1 MAVDY
6 AVIVLYLAGMLAMG
20 WWGMRRATSKSDFLV
35 AGRRLGPVMYSGT
48 MAAIVLGG
56 ASTIGGVGLGY
67 RYGLSG
73 AWMVFT
79 IGLGLLALS
88 VFFSARIARLKVY
101 TVSEMLDLRYGGSAG
116 IISGVVMWAYTLM
129 LAVTSTIAYATI
141 FDVLFGMDRT
151 LSIILG
157 GAIVVAYSTLGGM
170 WSITLT
176 DMVQFVVKTIGV
188 LMLLLP
194 IAVIKAGGF
203 AAMKAQL
210 PDDYFAPL
218 GIGGQTVFT
227 YVLIYSFGMLI
238 GQDIW
243 QRVFTARGD
252 KVARLGGTAAGTYC
266 LFYALAGA
274 VIGTAA
280 KVLYPHLGS
289 PDDAF
294 ATIVKDALPVG
305 VRGLVLAAA
314 LSAVMSTSS
323 GALIACATVANN
335 DIWARVKRAAAV
347 RRRPAAG
354 ESADGGRAA
363 PGTEHPGDASG
374 TEAHDRADGEAYDQ
388 AHGEAHDEAHDEVR
402 GNRVF
407 ILLMGLAVIVI
418 AIALNNVVEALTL
431 AYNVLVGGL
440 LVPILGGLLWKRG
453 NAAGALASV
462 AVGGLTV
469 IGLMISLGVLANE
482 PIYYGLIASLVAYVA
497 VSLAT
502 EPTDPE
508 VLTAWR
514 ARLAGRPDGA
524 VEGDEPGS
532 DEAEGDDPESDATGD
547 TSVAV
552 ARVLTPFSATGR
564 A

>member
-6 AVIVLYLAGMLAMG
+6 TVIVLYLAGMLAMG
-20 WWGMRRATSKSDFLV
+20 WWGMRRARSKSDFLV
-35 AGRRLGPVMYSGT
+35 AGRRLGPAMYSGT

-101 TVSEMLDLRYGGSAG
+101 TVSEMLDLRYGGRAG
-116 IISGVVMWAYTLM
+116 VISGVMMWAYTLM

-141 FDVLFGMDRT
+141 FDVLFDMNRT
-151 LSIILG
+151 LAIVIG
-157 GAIVVAYSTLGGM
+157 GTIVVAYSTLGGM

-188 LMLLLP
+188 LLLLLP
-194 IAVIKAGGF
+194 IAVVKAGGF
-203 AAMKAQL
+203 SEMKAKL
-210 PDDYFAPL
+210 PTSYFDPL
-218 GIGGQTVFT
+218 GIGGETIFT
-227 YVLIYSFGMLI
+227 YVLIYTFGMLI

-252 KVARLGGTAAGTYC
+252 RTAKWGGTVAGTYC
-266 LFYALAGA
+266 LVYALAGA

-280 KVLYPHLGS
+280 KVMYPKLGS

-294 ATIVKDALPVG
+294 ATIVKDELPVG

-314 LSAVMSTSS
+314 LAAVMSTSS

-335 DIWARVKRAAAV
+335 DIWSRIR
-347 RRRPAAG
+347 
-354 ESADGGRAA
+354 GRSRS
-363 PGTEHPGDASG
+363 GD
-374 TEAHDRADGEAYDQ
+374 
-388 AHGEAHDEAHDEVR
+388 HDEVR
-402 GNRVF
+402 GNRAF
-407 ILLMGLAVIVI
+407 ILIMGVAVIGT
-418 AIALNNVVEALTL
+418 AIALNNVVEALTV
-431 AYNVLVGGL
+431 AYNLLVGGL

-453 NAAGALASV
+453 TVQGALAAV
-462 AVGGLTV
+462 TVGGLAV
-469 IGLMISLGVLANE
+469 VGLMAGYGILANE
-482 PIYYGLIASLVAYVA
+482 PVYYGLLASLAAYVV

-502 EPTDPE
+502 RPTDAA
-508 VLTAWR
+508 VLATWR
-514 ARLAGRPDGA
+514 ERLAGRGTPERA
-524 VEGDEPGS
+524 SEPVP
-532 DEAEGDDPESDATGD
+532 AAQ
-547 TSVAV
+547 
-552 ARVLTPFSATGR
+552 
-564 A
+564 

>member
-20 WWGMRRATSKSDFLV
+20 WWGMRRAKSKSDFLV
-35 AGRRLGPVMYSGT
+35 AGRRLGPAMYSGT

-67 RYGLSG
+67 QYGLSG

-88 VFFSARIARLKVY
+88 IFFSARIARLRVY

-116 IISGVVMWAYTLM
+116 IISGIVMWAYTLM

-141 FDVLFGMDRT
+141 FDVLFGLDRT
-151 LSIILG
+151 LSIVLG
-157 GAIVVAYSTLGGM
+157 GVIVVAYSALGGM

-188 LMLLLP
+188 LLLLLP
-194 IAVIKAGGF
+194 IAVIRAGGF
-203 AAMKAQL
+203 AEMRAQL

-266 LFYALAGA
+266 LVYALAGA

-294 ATIVKDALPVG
+294 ATIVRDALPVG
-305 VRGLVLAAA
+305 LRGLVLAAA

-335 DIWARVKRAAAV
+335 DIWARVKHIAELR
-347 RRRPAAG
+347 
-354 ESADGGRAA
+354 GR
-363 PGTEHPGDASG
+363 GRDQDRN
-374 TEAHDRADGEAYDQ
+374 EAQDQ
-388 AHGEAHDEAHDEVR
+388 DQGQEHDEVR
-402 GNRVF
+402 GNRAF
-407 ILLMGLAVIVI
+407 ILLMGVGVIAI
-418 AIALNNVVEALTL
+418 AIALNDVVEALTL

-453 NAAGALASV
+453 TGAGALAAI

-469 IGLMISLGVLANE
+469 VGLMTALGVLANE
-482 PIYYGLIASLVAYVA
+482 PIYYGLLASLLTYVL

-502 EPTDPE
+502 KPTDAA
-508 VLTAWR
+508 VLAAWR
-514 ARLAGRPDGA
+514 ERLAGAPEQETPEPRPIGA
-524 VEGDEPGS
+524 AAGTS
-532 DEAEGDDPESDATGD
+532 GD
-547 TSVAV
+547 T
-552 ARVLTPFSATGR
+552 GR
-564 A
+564 

>member
-35 AGRRLGPVMYSGT
+35 AGRRLGPAMYSGT

-116 IISGVVMWAYTLM
+116 LISGVVMWAYTLM
-129 LAVTSTIAYATI
+129 LAVTSTLAYATI
-141 FDVLFGMDRT
+141 FDVLFGLDRA
-151 LSIILG
+151 LAIILG

-188 LMLLLP
+188 LLLLLP

-203 AAMKAQL
+203 AEMKAQL

-252 KVARLGGTAAGTYC
+252 RVARLGGTAAGTYC
-266 LFYALAGA
+266 LVYALAGA

-335 DIWARVKRAAAV
+335 DIWARIRGVV
-347 RRRPAAG
+347 RRQSPATDAPHGPDAGPGGAG
-354 ESADGGRAA
+354 EPR
-363 PGTEHPGDASG
+363 
-374 TEAHDRADGEAYDQ
+374 
-388 AHGEAHDEAHDEVR
+388 DEVR

-418 AIALNNVVEALTL
+418 ALALNNVVEALTV
-431 AYNVLVGGL
+431 AYNLLVGGL

-453 NAAGALASV
+453 TGAGALASV

-469 IGLMISLGVLANE
+469 VGLMLSLGVLANE
-482 PIYYGLIASLVAYVA
+482 PIYYGLLASLVAYVA

-502 EPTDPE
+502 RPTDAA
-508 VLTAWR
+508 VLDAWR
-514 ARLAGRPDGA
+514 ARLAGRPDAAGA
-524 VEGDEPGS
+524 EP
-532 DEAEGDDPESDATGD
+532 
-547 TSVAV
+547 SVASD
-552 ARVLTPFSATGR
+552 PSATTSPSGR
-564 A
+564 